1 MISHAIKVYKN
12 SGLKPAVKTVLND
25 LGAASSARRQRIFYA
40 RSLFSESERENTSIS
55 GYRIVKTDGVRLH
68 MDMVC
73 ELHKI
78 IEEKNPAVIYTD
90 ELRNSELLYK
100 PDFAP
105 DNLEAHNY
113 IGNCI
118 IVREDLF
125 DDTARVLANEPSL
138 WSFNKYICGKCIGD
152 RGVGDGSISCKC
164 ADGGIEHVSRALF
177 EDEKYV
183 DEAVDVD
190 NETSHIAHDIS
201 RDHQDTGIN
210 IDTDIDM
217 ADEPLISIIIPNYEH
232 VDDLR
237 RCVESLLY
245 INSYKNIEII
255 IVENNSKSDEIF
267 AYYDEL
273 LKEQPDI
280 VKVVKW
286 EGSFNYSAI
295 NNYGVG
301 FAKGEL
307 LLLLNN
313 DTKLIETGSLY
324 AMARY
329 AFRENTGAVGACLL
343 YEDKT
348 IQHAGVIVGI
358 GPDRTAVHPSSG
370 VPFIEKGYRGSIHHV
385 QNYSA
390 VTGACL
396 MVKKALYDRLGG
408 LDEEL
413 AVAYNDVDFCLRLR
427 TMGLLNVYVPQALLF
442 HYESRSRGYDDK
454 GERHTRFLRESA
466 MFRDRWQ
473 HIIDDGDPYYNRC
486 LSKAVPWRV

>member
-25 LGAASSARRQRIFYA
+25 LGAVSSARRQRIFYA

-68 MDMVC
+68 MDLVC
-73 ELHKI
+73 ELHRV

-90 ELRNSELLYK
+90 ELRNGELLYK
-100 PDFAP
+100 PDFAS

-118 IVREDLF
+118 VVREDLF
-125 DDTARVLANEPSL
+125 DDTARELTKEPSL
-138 WSFNKYICGKCIGD
+138 WSFNRYICGKCAG
-152 RGVGDGSISCKC
+152 
-164 ADGGIEHVSRALF
+164 GGIEHVSRALF

-183 DEAVDVD
+183 DDEP
-190 NETSHIAHDIS
+190 IA
-201 RDHQDTGIN
+201 TA
-210 IDTDIDM
+210 TDM
-217 ADEPLISIIIPNYEH
+217 ANEPLISVIIPNYEH

-273 LKEQPDI
+273 LKEQPDR

-286 EGSFNYSAI
+286 DGSFNYSAI
-295 NNYGVG
+295 NNYGAG
-301 FAKGEL
+301 FANGEL

-313 DTKLIETGSLY
+313 DTKLIEPYSLY

-329 AFRENTGAVGACLL
+329 ALRENTGAVGACLL

-370 VPFIEKGYRGSIHHV
+370 VSFIEKGYRDSIHHV

-396 MVKKALYDRLGG
+396 MVKKSLYDRLGG

-454 GERHTRFLRESA
+454 GERHARFLRESA

-486 LSKAVPWRV
+486 LSKAVPWKV